1 MSSIEVDAFLEA
13 ECFKINFL
21 EAICYKIKNKKS
33 YNRGGGE
40 TGVSS
45 IEANALL
52 KAVCQRC
59 PPLVLPCLQVSCTFV
74 LGLVR
79 LHCRCATKQLTHY
92 TTPLK
97 NTSSQSS
104 RKVSFSLDGVRCMA
118 FWRPLAARPKTRVCV
133 CAKER
138 ERALIGFIVVIYY
151 CECLL

>member
-1 MSSIEVDAFLEA
+1 MCLRTVLSKIPTVEVTESS
-13 ECFKINFL
+13 
-21 EAICYKIKNKKS
+21 
-33 YNRGGGE
+33 
-40 TGVSS
+40 T
-45 IEANALL
+45 
-52 KAVCQRC
+52 
-59 PPLVLPCLQVSCTFV
+59 
-74 LGLVR
+74 
-79 LHCRCATKQLTHY
+79 TKQLTHY